1 MPVPRKIKRSRQ
13 QEQRGA
19 QRLGGRVTSGSGNGW
34 VTKNDVKTDDL
45 SVEFKY
51 TDKKSYSLKHAD
63 LQKAER
69 NALMDSGREFAF
81 IVGFGEVHGSNMRIS
96 DEYVVISR
104 GYFES
109 LRNASGHPE

>member
-1 MPVPRKIKRSRQ
+1 MPVPRRMKRSRQ

-45 SVEFKY
+45 SVEFKF
-51 TDKKSYSLKHAD
+51 TDKKSYSLKHDD
-63 LQKAER
+63 LKKAER

-81 IVGFGEVHGSNMRIS
+81 IVGFGNVAANRID

-109 LRNASGHPE
+109 LRNPDGHPEQD

>member
-1 MPVPRKIKRSRQ
+1 MPVPRRIKRSRQ

-19 QRLGGRVTSGSGNGW
+19 ERLGGRVTPGSGNGW

-45 SVEFKY
+45 SVEYKY
-51 TDKKSYSLKHAD
+51 TDKKSYSLKHAE
-63 LQKAER
+63 LKRAER

-81 IVGFGEVHGSNMRIS
+81 VVGFGETHGANMRIE

-109 LRNASGHPE
+109 LRNA

>member
-1 MPVPRKIKRSRQ
+1 MSVPRRTKRSRQ
-13 QEQRGA
+13 QESRGA
-19 QRLGGRVTSGSGNGW
+19 NRLGGRVTSGSGNGW
-34 VTKNDVKTDDL
+34 VTKNDVKTDDM
-45 SVEFKY
+45 SVEYKY

-63 LQKAER
+63 LLKAER

-81 IVGFGEVHGSNMRIS
+81 VVGFGEAHGANMVIK

-109 LRNASGHPE
+109 LRNPDGHS